1 MLEKTRSSS
10 LLGCRSF
17 TGKALDGR
25 RPGGRIV
32 EGLDVVGKL
41 LRQDRGTTRVGGN
54 GWRGRRR
61 GRFLRRHGARVSG
74 SRLVRWARSAHRDTR
89 RLDASA
95 TFFGGGVPMSI
106 SPKDA
111 LKSVVTRTMDS
122 FSKFSEHRDN
132 ANGYGLTVVGREN
145 PANQNSSRRNSVMPP
160 SCARQGGGRAP
171 LARGWLRASIH
182 EPTRRKDEDQQSD
195 L

>member
-1 MLEKTRSSS
+1 MADDPVGGSWRGSTWWASSCDKTGVQHALGETGGEGGGVGDSCDGMG
-10 LLGCRSF
+10 LGCR
-17 TGKALDGR
+17 GQDWCDGR
-25 RPGGRIV
+25 GAHIAIPGGW
-32 EGLDVVGKL
+32 
-41 LRQDRGTTRVGGN
+41 TRAP
-54 GWRGRRR
+54 
-61 GRFLRRHGARVSG
+61 L
-74 SRLVRWARSAHRDTR
+74 
-89 RLDASA
+89 
-95 TFFGGGVPMSI
+95 FGGGVPMSI